1 MTREEA
7 KQILD
12 QHKEGRIFLPRTIR
26 QALSVSEQ
34 SESLDPYGIDEGV
47 ETTYLVQ
54 GAAIGE

>member
-1 MTREEA
+1 MTKDEA

-26 QALSVSEQ
+26 QALSVSEDAGA
-34 SESLDPYGIDEGV
+34 LDPYGVDEWV

-54 GAAIGE
+54 GAGIGE